1 MKAGEKTINL
11 LACIAFV
18 LVVGLGM
25 QAWELLTERQL
36 TVEQIQKLQRKL
48 TQQIRFADEHSD
60 YKTYKIK
67 LLDKQK
73 KLEQQ
78 VEHNLNLNNLLQRL
92 QKQAQ
97 AQSILLNSMQ
107 MEGNPVPL
115 QQGLQLQTVKIS
127 VVGNFYGTYYIAVAS
142 QKDIVAN
149 KAVVLFLAIIIC
161 KNNPRTNVAIC
172 ANINITQIRHMACFC
187 VVTQNTIF

>member
-18 LVVGLGM
+18 LSAGVGVKAL
-25 QAWELLTERQL
+25 ELWNERQL
-36 TVEQIQKLQRKL
+36 AVEKTQKLQVQL

-67 LLDKQK
+67 LLDRQK

-107 MEGNPVPL
+107 MEGNPVAL
-115 QQGLQLQTVKIS
+115 QNGLQMQKLQISAVGDFYSLLRWLRQAERDGCKVKDLRLQSDMQAKEVLKMDIS
-127 VVGNFYGTYYIAVAS
+127 LEFHT
-142 QKDIVAN
+142 
-149 KAVVLFLAIIIC
+149 
-161 KNNPRTNVAIC
+161 TN
-172 ANINITQIRHMACFC
+172 
-187 VVTQNTIF
+187 

>member
-11 LACIAFV
+11 LACIALV
-18 LVVGLGM
+18 LSTGFGVKAV
-25 QAWELLTERQL
+25 ELWNERQL
-36 TVEQIQKLQRKL
+36 AVEQTQKLQGEL
-48 TQQIRFADEHSD
+48 TQQIRFANEHSD

-78 VEHNLNLNNLLQRL
+78 VEHNLNLNNILQRL

-97 AQSILLNSMQ
+97 AQSIQLSSMQ
-107 MEGNPVPL
+107 MEGKPMPL

-127 VVGNFYGTYYIAVAS
+127 VVGNFYSLLRWLRQAERDGCKVKELRLQSDMQAKEVL
-142 QKDIVAN
+142 KMDISLEFHTAN
-149 KAVVLFLAIIIC
+149 
-161 KNNPRTNVAIC
+161 
-172 ANINITQIRHMACFC
+172 
-187 VVTQNTIF
+187 

>member
-18 LVVGLGM
+18 LAAGLGM
-25 QAWELLTERQL
+25 QAWELSKERQL
-36 TVEQIQKLQRKL
+36 TVEKTQKLQVQL

-67 LLDKQK
+67 LLDRQK

-107 MEGNPVPL
+107 MEGKPMPL

-127 VVGNFYGTYYIAVAS
+127 AVGDFYSLLRWLRQAERDGCKV
-142 QKDIVAN
+142 KDLRLQSDMQE
-149 KAVVLFLAIIIC
+149 KEVLKMDISLEFHT
-161 KNNPRTNVAIC
+161 TN
-172 ANINITQIRHMACFC
+172 
-187 VVTQNTIF
+187 

>member
-18 LVVGLGM
+18 LSAGFGVKAL
-25 QAWELLTERQL
+25 ELWNERQL
-36 TVEQIQKLQRKL
+36 AVEQTQKLQGQL
-48 TQQIRFADEHSD
+48 TQQIRFANEHSD

-78 VEHNLNLNNLLQRL
+78 VEHNLKLNNLLQRL

-115 QQGLQLQTVKIS
+115 QQGLQMQKVKIS
-127 VVGNFYGTYYIAVAS
+127 AVGNFYSLLRWLRQAERDGCKVKELRLQSDMQA
-142 QKDIVAN
+142 KEMLKMDISLEFHTGN
-149 KAVVLFLAIIIC
+149 
-161 KNNPRTNVAIC
+161 
-172 ANINITQIRHMACFC
+172 
-187 VVTQNTIF
+187 

>member
-11 LACIAFV
+11 LACIALV
-18 LVVGLGM
+18 LSTGFGVKAL
-25 QAWELLTERQL
+25 ELWNERQL
-36 TVEQIQKLQRKL
+36 AVEQTQKLQWQL
-48 TQQIRFADEHSD
+48 TQQIRFANEHSD

-78 VEHNLNLNNLLQRL
+78 VEHNLNLNNILQRL

-115 QQGLQLQTVKIS
+115 QQGLHLQTVKIS
-127 VVGNFYGTYYIAVAS
+127 AVGKFYSLLRWLRQAERDGCKVKELRLQSDMQAKEVL
-142 QKDIVAN
+142 KMDISLEFHTEN
-149 KAVVLFLAIIIC
+149 
-161 KNNPRTNVAIC
+161 
-172 ANINITQIRHMACFC
+172 
-187 VVTQNTIF
+187 

>member
-18 LVVGLGM
+18 LAAGLGM
-25 QAWELLTERQL
+25 QAWELSKERQL
-36 TVEQIQKLQRKL
+36 TVEKIQKLQVQL

-67 LLDKQK
+67 LLDRQK

-107 MEGNPVPL
+107 MEGNPVAL
-115 QQGLQLQTVKIS
+115 QNGLQMQKLQISAVGDFYSLLRWLRQAERDGCKVKELRLHS
-127 VVGNFYGTYYIAVAS
+127 DMQEKEVLKMELSLEFYIA
-142 QKDIVAN
+142 N
-149 KAVVLFLAIIIC
+149 
-161 KNNPRTNVAIC
+161 
-172 ANINITQIRHMACFC
+172 
-187 VVTQNTIF
+187 

>member
-11 LACIAFV
+11 LACIALV
-18 LVVGLGM
+18 LSTGFGVKAL
-25 QAWELLTERQL
+25 ELWNERQL
-36 TVEQIQKLQRKL
+36 AVEQTQKLQGQL

-78 VEHNLNLNNLLQRL
+78 VEHNLNLNNILQRL

-97 AQSILLNSMQ
+97 AQSIQLSSMQ
-107 MEGNPVPL
+107 LEGKPMAL
-115 QQGLQLQTVKIS
+115 QNGLQMQKLQISAVGDFYSLLRWLRQAERDGCKVKELRLHSDMQEKEVLKTDITME
-127 VVGNFYGTYYIAVAS
+127 FY
-142 QKDIVAN
+142 VAN
-149 KAVVLFLAIIIC
+149 
-161 KNNPRTNVAIC
+161 
-172 ANINITQIRHMACFC
+172 
-187 VVTQNTIF
+187 

>member
-48 TQQIRFADEHSD
+48 PHQNRIADEHSD

-127 VVGNFYGTYYIAVAS
+127 VVGNFYSLLRWLRQAERDGCKFKELRLQSDMQAKEVL
-142 QKDIVAN
+142 KMDIS
-149 KAVVLFLAIIIC
+149 LELH
-161 KNNPRTNVAIC
+161 T
-172 ANINITQIRHMACFC
+172 IN
-187 VVTQNTIF
+187 

>member
-11 LACIAFV
+11 LACIALV
-18 LVVGLGM
+18 LSTGFGVKAL
-25 QAWELLTERQL
+25 ELWNERQL
-36 TVEQIQKLQRKL
+36 AVEQTQKLQGEL

-78 VEHNLNLNNLLQRL
+78 VEHNLNLNNILQRL

-97 AQSILLNSMQ
+97 AQSIQLSSMQ
-107 MEGNPVPL
+107 MEGKPMPL

-127 VVGNFYGTYYIAVAS
+127 VVGNFYSLLRWLRQAERDGCKVKELRLHSDMQAKEVL
-142 QKDIVAN
+142 KMDISLKFYTEN
-149 KAVVLFLAIIIC
+149 
-161 KNNPRTNVAIC
+161 
-172 ANINITQIRHMACFC
+172 
-187 VVTQNTIF
+187 

>member
-18 LVVGLGM
+18 LAAGLGI
-25 QAWELLTERQL
+25 QAWELSKERQL
-36 TVEQIQKLQRKL
+36 AVEQTQKLQGQL
-48 TQQIRFADEHSD
+48 TQQIRFANEHSD

-73 KLEQQ
+73 KLEEQAEQ
-78 VEHNLNLNNLLQRL
+78 NLRLNNRLQRL

-97 AQSILLNSMQ
+97 TQSIQLSSMQ
-107 MEGNPVPL
+107 LDGKPVPL

-127 VVGNFYGTYYIAVAS
+127 AVGDFYSLLRWLRQAERDGCKVKELRLQSDMQAKEVL
-142 QKDIVAN
+142 KMDIS
-149 KAVVLFLAIIIC
+149 LEFHT
-161 KNNPRTNVAIC
+161 TN
-172 ANINITQIRHMACFC
+172 
-187 VVTQNTIF
+187 